1 MSNLFNIF
9 AGVFGENATW
19 LESSKSLADAKQRLS
34 QISDARPG
42 SYFIFSTSS
51 GRVLYQIHAPSL
63 ADARYSE
70 MKAARREWELAADE
84 LRRVLALFRD
94 LNGSPASADG
104 NLALRNARLR
114 EAWTLKKYRAAVDA
128 YSAAE
133 IALRKHSNFLA
144 PQE

>member
-9 AGVFGENATW
+9 GGVFGEDATW
-19 LESSKSLADAKQRLS
+19 LESSRSFADAKQRLG
-34 QISDARPG
+34 QISGARPG

-51 GRVLYQIHAPSL
+51 GRALYQIHGPSL
-63 ADARYSE
+63 ADTRCTE

-84 LRRVLALFRD
+84 LRRALSLFRD
-94 LNGSPASADG
+94 LNGSLAFPDG

-114 EAWTLKKYRAAVDA
+114 EAWALKKYRVAVDA

-133 IALRKHSNFLA
+133 ISLRKPPLVT
-144 PQE
+144 PKD